1 MVSLNIKANL
11 DTNALDML
19 TNLALKLD
27 PNATI
32 TQDSPYQL
40 SQNDENRLKETLSL
54 RKQGKLKYHSL
65 EESKAS
71 SDKHLEKLGAKL

>member
-32 TQDSPYQL
+32 TQDSPYQF

-65 EESKAS
+65 EESKAM

>member
-11 DTNALDML
+11 DANALD
-19 TNLALKLD
+19 
-27 PNATI
+27 ATI

-40 SQNDENRLKETLSL
+40 NQNDENRLKETLSL

-65 EESKAS
+65 EESKAI